1 MHMTP
6 LADAVRNIKAPRPYF
21 LAALGILLLL
31 ATVALY
37 NLGESHRAEFSKS
50 MPQQRALDNELGGR
64 AYAPVAMKPKLSA
77 YVQTA
82 GIVDSPVIA
91 PNAAPDAG
99 TGRRIVRSG
108 SIELVVQHPAEVA
121 DRITAL
127 TEKLGGYL
135 VSADG
140 VGQNATAATVTI
152 RVPVEHFQE
161 ARAEIRELGLRVEN
175 EKFEA
180 QDVTQQYVDQ
190 DASIRNLQ
198 AEEFQYLEILKRA
211 NDINSMMLVAQKL
224 SQVRG
229 EIETKQAEFNSLSH
243 QTETVG
249 IAISLRTEKE
259 RLVFGLDWRPLYQLK
274 VAANDG
280 LASIATYAT
289 SMMTILFYLP
299 AALLWVGTFFITVV
313 LGWKAV
319 RWVRRLWSGWTAAQD
334 PVQG

>member
-1 MHMTP
+1 MAT
-6 LADAVRNIKAPRPYF
+6 LLDAVRNIKSPRSYF
-21 LAALGILLLL
+21 LAAFGMVLLL
-31 ATVALY
+31 AAIALS
-37 NLGESHRAEFSKS
+37 NLGRSHTAELSKS
-50 MPQQRALDNELGGR
+50 MPQQRVLDNEVAGR
-64 AYAPVAMKPKLSA
+64 AYAPAVMRPKLSS

-82 GIVDSPVIA
+82 GIVDSQVMA
-91 PNAAPDAG
+91 PNAAPGAG

-108 SIELVVQHPAEVA
+108 SIEMVVQQPAEIA

-140 VGQNATAATVTI
+140 GGQNATAATVTV
-152 RVPVEHFQE
+152 RVPVEHFEE
-161 ARAEIRELGLRVEN
+161 ARAEIRQLGLRVEN

-229 EIETKQAEFNSLSH
+229 EIETKQAEFNLLSH
-243 QTETVG
+243 RTETVA
-249 IAISLRTEKE
+249 IAVSLRTEKE
-259 RLVFGLDWRPLYQLK
+259 QLVFGLDWRPLHQTK

-280 LASIATYAT
+280 LASIATYVT
-289 SMMTILFYLP
+289 SMVTILFYLP
-299 AALLWVGTFFITVV
+299 AALLWVGTFFITAV

>member
-1 MHMTP
+1 MTT
-6 LADAVRNIKAPRPYF
+6 LVDAVRNIRAPRPYF
-21 LAALGILLLL
+21 LAAVGVVLSL
-31 ATVALY
+31 ATIALY
-37 NLGESHRAEFSKS
+37 NLGKSHSAELYRPTPPAGSL
-50 MPQQRALDNELGGR
+50 QNEVAGR
-64 AYAPVAMKPKLSA
+64 AYAPVPLKPKLSA
-77 YVQTA
+77 FVQTA
-82 GIVDSPVIA
+82 GIADSQFMA

-99 TGRRIVRSG
+99 AGRRIVRNA
-108 SIELVVQHPAEVA
+108 SIEMVVQHPAEVA

-127 TEKLGGYL
+127 AEKLGGYL

-140 VGQNATAATVTI
+140 IGQNATTATLTV
-152 RVPVEHFQE
+152 RVPVAHFEE
-161 ARAEIRELGLRVEN
+161 ARAEFRELGLRVEN

-180 QDVTQQYVDQ
+180 QDVTQHYVDQ

-198 AEEFQYLEILKRA
+198 VEEFQYLEILKRA

-243 QTETVG
+243 QTETVA

-259 RLVFGLDWRPLYQLK
+259 QLVFGLDWRPLYQLK

-289 SMMTILFYLP
+289 SIMTILFYLP
-299 AALLWVGTFFITVV
+299 AALLWVGTFFITAV

-319 RWVRRLWSGWTAAQD
+319 RWLRRLWSGWTAVQD